1 MDVLRRRI
9 LELII
14 VIPVIIPAL
23 VIHEYAH
30 AWMANRCGDPTAKE
44 AGRLTLDPS
53 KHFELMGSIMMLVV
67 FLSNV
72 GFLFGW
78 ARPVPV
84 RFGNLRN
91 PIRDMILVAA
101 AGPASNILQAAFWYV
116 VLWVLHLAFRGSSGP
131 LAELGLRLAFNGLGI
146 NLILAAFN
154 LLPIPPLDG
163 SRIAV
168 GLLPAP
174 MGEVIARAEPHGFI
188 ILMAFLYLGI
198 FDKISLPVRFLIGWM
213 IGLLR

>member
-1 MDVLRRRI
+1 MDELRRRV

-30 AWMANRCGDPTAKE
+30 AWMANKCGDPTAKE

-116 VLWVLHLAFRGSSGP
+116 VLWILHLAFRGSSGP
-131 LAELGLRLAFNGLGI
+131 LAELGLRLAINGLGI

-198 FDKISLPVRFLIGWM
+198 FDKISLPVRFLIDWM